1 MRDLTGI
8 TAKHGGFP
16 ALHGLLSTKT
26 SSSGL
31 SCVPGFTWFKF
42 KLPGQNTTLARNIP
56 C

>member
-8 TAKHGGFP
+8 TAKHGGFR

-31 SCVPGFTWFKF
+31 SCVPGFTWFKL